1 MLFCVFLKHEM
12 FQRRSETSWA
22 EQLPQ
27 NNCDG
32 VFFPRKRLL
41 NFNTGI
47 MEGGTGDRTTREVNL
62 DRLRPRGVKRRLTT
76 ENDASTKAVKRV
88 RRKRQK
94 GQLPEEE
101 EEEEEDEVD
110 EDGRE
115 EMERLVGLVP
125 SLMGREGSVS
135 QVRPGILAK

>member
-1 MLFCVFLKHEM
+1 
-12 FQRRSETSWA
+12 
-22 EQLPQ
+22 
-27 NNCDG
+27 
-32 VFFPRKRLL
+32 
-41 NFNTGI
+41 
-47 MEGGTGDRTTREVNL
+47 MEGGTGDQTKNEVNL

-76 ENDASTKAVKRV
+76 ENDASAKAVNRV

-94 GQLPEEE
+94 GQQPEEE

-135 QVRPGILAK
+135 QVRPGISKVKLMHFIQLGA

>member
-1 MLFCVFLKHEM
+1 MPKEERDQLGGTASTAKLCFLPS
-12 FQRRSETSWA
+12 QALVVCET
-22 EQLPQ
+22 
-27 NNCDG
+27 
-32 VFFPRKRLL
+32 LL

-47 MEGGTGDRTTREVNL
+47 MEGGTGDRTKSEVNL

-76 ENDASTKAVKRV
+76 ENDGSAKAVNRV

-94 GQLPEEE
+94 GQQPEE